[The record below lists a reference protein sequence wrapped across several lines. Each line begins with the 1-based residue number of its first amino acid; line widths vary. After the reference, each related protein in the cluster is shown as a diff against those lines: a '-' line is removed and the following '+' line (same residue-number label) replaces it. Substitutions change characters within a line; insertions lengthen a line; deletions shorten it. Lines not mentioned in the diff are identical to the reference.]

1 MTGIATGHRVL
12 NNQTQSIM
20 AMMQDVT
27 AAQTIGG
34 LINLFNYFDPVRPD
48 GTDSTQFT
56 FDTEIIT
63 PSNGTGHSISIPFD
77 VRFSVTITDDE
88 KRTAETMM
96 LHAMC
101 DPSAANP
108 DASLPSGV
116 FVAMDDIFYKAQLA
130 SLGTNR
136 KHLNDAAVFVNSII
150 IKA

>member
-56 FDTEIIT
+56 FDTEIVT

-77 VRFSVTITDDE
+77 VRFSVTITDNE

-96 LHAMC
+96 LHALC
-101 DPSAANP
+101 DPSAVYLSQWMIYFIRR
-108 DASLPSGV
+108 SLHPSEHSENIST
-116 FVAMDDIFYKAQLA
+116 MHPYL
-130 SLGTNR
+130 
-136 KHLNDAAVFVNSII
+136 
-150 IKA
+150 